1 MLKNYAILWNNMKKF
16 ILFILSFIS
25 LSVSVFADSYS
36 SLENLR
42 DLLYAQELNAEQILP
57 YYIKTVSEIQK
68 EFPDDKKT
76 LNALLARAEYFMGRT
91 YQLYEQKE
99 NAITHYEKGVECAE
113 LSLSVQEN
121 PLAYLMKSE
130 CISQMCAIKP
140 TSYAIA
146 NGLKVGSLA
155 DDVLSLDEFNT
166 AAIYLKASRWIYAP
180 QIFADQKKGR
190 KILLENMKYLNPKD
204 KDDVFNFNLA
214 LGYSFLCSK
223 LKDDALVYLNK
234 ALEVY
239 PTNKFCISLI
249 SDANE

>member
-91 YQLYEQKE
+91 YQLYE
-99 NAITHYEKGVECAE
+99 
-113 LSLSVQEN
+113 
-121 PLAYLMKSE
+121 
-130 CISQMCAIKP
+130 
-140 TSYAIA
+140 
-146 NGLKVGSLA
+146 
-155 DDVLSLDEFNT
+155 
-166 AAIYLKASRWIYAP
+166 
-180 QIFADQKKGR
+180 
-190 KILLENMKYLNPKD
+190 
-204 KDDVFNFNLA
+204 
-214 LGYSFLCSK
+214 
-223 LKDDALVYLNK
+223 
-234 ALEVY
+234 
-239 PTNKFCISLI
+239 
-249 SDANE
+249 

>member
-146 NGLKVGSLA
+146 NGLKVVSLA

-166 AAIYLKASRWIYAP
+166 AAIYLKASR
-180 QIFADQKKGR
+180 
-190 KILLENMKYLNPKD
+190 
-204 KDDVFNFNLA
+204 
-214 LGYSFLCSK
+214 
-223 LKDDALVYLNK
+223 
-234 ALEVY
+234 
-239 PTNKFCISLI
+239 
-249 SDANE
+249 